1 MFASVIGDANQFFK
15 SGDIDAAYNLLDAN
29 EMNHAGEIKFD
40 YLLAR
45 VSMKTDHYSQAIYA
59 LERILMQKPNHA
71 GARLDIAISYFHLGN
86 YEYAKRELNT
96 ILRLYKHVAP
106 KHVLK
111 RVNKYLATIQKK
123 LKKDTLTT
131 SASYTSGYDSN
142 VNVRSDYDTVMGAT
156 LPDKIASNYQAVS
169 VGLKNNIKHS
179 GAATSGYSL
188 NYKET
193 YYKESPESNKAS
205 LNLKA
210 YTKANLKDWSMT
222 LTPSYTH
229 SYLNQEALY
238 KSVGVSLSSKY
249 KIDKKSSLTASLNQT
264 KMEFS
269 KADMQSSNTNKS
281 TLSLSYSKLSD
292 LGMLNYSISTTNESA
307 AVDENGNTIRADGDK
322 HSVGVNASISR
333 KTDIGVFKVSAG
345 LQRNQYQKNNTLF
358 SVDRLDKKPSVSL
371 DYNVAVHPR
380 VTLSVKAIRSKSRS
394 NIDLYTYGKDQ
405 ISATLTV
412 KGF

>member
-1 MFASVIGDANQFFK
+1 MFATVIHDANQLFK
-15 SGDIDAAYNLLDAN
+15 SGDIEAAYNLLDAN
-29 EMNHAGEIKFD
+29 EMGHAGDIQFD

-45 VSMKTDHYSQAIYA
+45 VAMKTDHYSQAIYA

-111 RVNKYLATIQKK
+111 RVNTYLATIQKK

-169 VGLKNNIKHS
+169 VSLKNNIRHS
-179 GAATSGYSL
+179 GSVNSGYSL

-193 YYKESPESNKAS
+193 YYKESPESDKAS

-210 YTKANLKDWSMT
+210 YSKANLKDWVIT

-229 SYLNQEALY
+229 SFLNQEELY

-249 KIDKKSSLTASLNQT
+249 KIGKKSSLTASFNQA
-264 KMEFS
+264 KMNFS
-269 KADMQSSNTNKS
+269 KSDMQSSDTDKS
-281 TLSLSYSKLSD
+281 TLRLSYSKLSD
-292 LGMLNYSISTTNESA
+292 LGMLNYSLSGTSEEA
-307 AVDENGNTIRADGDK
+307 AVDENGSTIRADGDK
-322 HSVGVNASISR
+322 YSIGVNASLGR
-333 KTDIGVFKVSAG
+333 KTAIGTFKVSVG
-345 LQRNQYQKNNTLF
+345 YQHNQYQKTNTLF
-358 SVDRLDKKPSVSL
+358 SIDRLDKKPSISL
-371 DYNVAVHPR
+371 DYNIAVDPR
-380 VTLSVKAIRSKSRS
+380 VSLSVKAIKSKSRS

>member
-1 MFASVIGDANQFFK
+1 VIDDANQLFK
-15 SGDIDAAYNLLDAN
+15 SGDINGAYKLLDTN
-29 EMNHAGEIKFD
+29 EMDHAGEIKFD

-45 VSMKTDHYSQAIYA
+45 VAMKTDHYSQAIYA

-142 VNVRSDYDTVMGAT
+142 VNVRSDYDSVQTTYVSMD
-156 LPDKIASNYQAVS
+156 LPEKIASNYQAVS

-179 GAATSGYSL
+179 GAASSGYSL

-193 YYKESPESNKAS
+193 YYTESPESNKAS

-210 YTKANLKDWSMT
+210 YSKANLKDWTVT

-229 SYLNQEALY
+229 SYLNQEELY
-238 KSVGVSLSSKY
+238 KSVGVSLSSKH
-249 KIDKKSSLTASLNQT
+249 KIDKKSSLTVSLNQT

-269 KADMQSSNTNKS
+269 KVDMQSSNTDKS

-292 LGMLNYSISTTNESA
+292 LGMLNYSLSGTNEKA
-307 AVDENGNTIRADGDK
+307 AVDESGITIRAGGHK
-322 HSVGVNASISR
+322 HSVGVNASLGR
-333 KTDIGVFKVSAG
+333 KTGIGTFKVSVG
-345 LQRNQYQKNNTLF
+345 YQHNQYQKTNTLF

-371 DYNVAVHPR
+371 NYNIAVHPR
-380 VTLSVKAIRSKSRS
+380 VSLSVKAIKSKSRS